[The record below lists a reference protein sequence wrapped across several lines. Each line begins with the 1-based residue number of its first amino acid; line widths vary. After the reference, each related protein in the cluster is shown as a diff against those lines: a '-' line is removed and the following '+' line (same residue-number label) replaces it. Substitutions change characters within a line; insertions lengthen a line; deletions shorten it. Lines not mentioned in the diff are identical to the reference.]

1 MTKFVVKTV
10 LNNVIQ
16 DKKGDFTYSE
26 KLRSIKWTD
35 PGDIAMKEKF
45 DLMNREIAEKNLKKH
60 KLKNP
65 LLYDAKKGV

>member
-10 LNNVIQ
+10 LNNIQ
-16 DKKGDFTYSE
+16 KDEKGEFTYSQ

-45 DLMNREIAEKNLKKH
+45 DKMDKEIAEEKLKKH
-60 KLKNP
+60 KLKFP
-65 LLYDAKKGV
+65 EKHLAK